1 MKVENILTKNI
12 SSAGEKAS
20 YDAACKRLLAN
31 KVILAWIMK
40 SCIEEY
46 RDCEIQEIVENYIE
60 GEADVADVPVNID
73 EQVSE
78 EQIQNGATEDASIY
92 EGVVTYDIRF
102 CAKAPVSKEKIRL
115 IINIEA
121 QNDFYPGYPIISRG
135 IYYCSRLISSQY
147 GVEFSDAHYEKIK
160 KVYSIWICM
169 NPPKYRENSINR
181 YSVTEEQLIGSCS
194 ERKENYDL
202 LTAIMICLG
211 DSDDENASGILK
223 LLEVLLS
230 SDREVKEKKE
240 ILQNDFSIEMTK
252 TLEREVSTMCNLSKG
267 VEEQGIQKGIEQGI
281 QKGIEQGIEQGIE
294 KGILLSI
301 RNLMETMGWSG
312 EQAMEVLKIPE
323 EEKSKYLDELKK
335 M

>member
-1 MKVENILTKNI
+1 M
-12 SSAGEKAS
+12 
-20 YDAACKRLLAN
+20 
-31 KVILAWIMK
+31 
-40 SCIEEY
+40 
-46 RDCEIQEIVENYIE
+46 
-60 GEADVADVPVNID
+60 
-73 EQVSE
+73 
-78 EQIQNGATEDASIY
+78 
-92 EGVVTYDIRF
+92 VTYDIRF
-102 CAKAPVSKEKIRL
+102 CVKVPVSKEKIRL

-181 YSVTEEQLIGSCS
+181 YSITEEQLIGSCS

-211 DSDDENASGILK
+211 DSNNENASGVLK

-230 SDREVKEKKE
+230 SEREAKEKKE

-252 TLEREVSTMCNLSKG
+252 TLESEVSIMCNLSKG
-267 VEEQGIQKGIEQGI
+267 VEEKGIQKGIE
-281 QKGIEQGIEQGIE
+281 KGIEQGL
-294 KGILLSI
+294 LLSI
-301 RNLMETMGWSG
+301 KNLMETMGWSV
-312 EQAMEVLKIPE
+312 EQAMEGLKIPK